1 MTNVNTPRGGEKNH
15 SIGLPPNALPK
26 SRSSRTGVSVSY
38 VPDPEKKWYVMRASY
53 GRELKA
59 MDIIVEDGTYA
70 YVAQRYTIT
79 RVHGKTMR
87 QLQPL
92 VPNLIFVYTT
102 ADQAESYVKDT
113 PKLSYL
119 SYYYNHFER
128 SEHDH
133 TKNTPLTIPE
143 NDMMNFI
150 IATSTRSEHLL
161 VVTADQC
168 RFKGGE
174 TVRVTDGAFAGITG
188 RVARVAGQQRVVI
201 QLTGLGLIS
210 TAYIPTA
217 FIERI
222 TPL

>member
-1 MTNVNTPRGGEKNH
+1 M
-15 SIGLPPNALPK
+15 
-26 SRSSRTGVSVSY
+26 
-38 VPDPEKKWYVMRASY
+38 MRASY

-70 YVAQRYTIT
+70 YVAQRYTVK
-79 RVHGKTMR
+79 RANGKTVR

-119 SYYYNHFER
+119 SYYFNHFEKR
-128 SEHDH
+128 EHDH
-133 TKNTPLTIPE
+133 TKNIPLTIPE